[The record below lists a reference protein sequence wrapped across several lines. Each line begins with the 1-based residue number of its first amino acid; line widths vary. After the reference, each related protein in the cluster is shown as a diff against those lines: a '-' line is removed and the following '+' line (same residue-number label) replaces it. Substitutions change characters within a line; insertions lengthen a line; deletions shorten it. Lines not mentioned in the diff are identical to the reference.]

1 MTSRITTETTESL
14 DEGNAVVGAAP
25 SPWWTRR
32 GESRGLLST
41 LSDLVA
47 LTKPRITAL
56 VVTTTASGLWLGA
69 REVGVRPTAVSA
81 ALALFGTV
89 VVVAGANALNMY
101 LERDSD
107 RLMERTKDRP
117 LPAGRLPA
125 ESALVL
131 GMACSAVS
139 LPLLTFGVNAAA
151 GLLAA
156 IALLSYVL
164 VYTPMK
170 RKSPAALLVG
180 AVPGAIP
187 PLLGWA
193 AATGGIE
200 WPGLALFGLLFF
212 WQIPH
217 FLAIATFRR
226 EDYARAGLQV
236 LPNVRGDGVTRR
248 HAMAHSVALFL
259 VTLLLTPVAG
269 PVYLVTAVV
278 LGLGFLAL
286 AAWGLTPG
294 AGHAWAKSLFAY
306 SIAYLTLMLV
316 VLAIGA

>member
-1 MTSRITTETTESL
+1 VTSRITTETTETL
-14 DEGNAVVGAAP
+14 DEGVAVVEGAP

-32 GESRGLLST
+32 GESRGLLSIF
-41 LSDLVA
+41 SDLVA

-69 REVGVRPTAVSA
+69 RELGERPKAASA
-81 ALALFGTV
+81 ALALLGTV

-107 RLMERTKDRP
+107 GLMERTKDRP

-125 ESALVL
+125 EAALVL
-131 GMACSAVS
+131 GMVCSAVS

-193 AATGGIE
+193 AATGGIG

-236 LPNVRGDGVTRR
+236 LPNVRGDAVTRR
-248 HAMAHSVALFL
+248 HALAHSVALFA
-259 VTLLLTPVAG
+259 VTLSLTPVAG
-269 PVYLVTAVV
+269 PVYLATAVV
-278 LGLGFLAL
+278 LGLGFLGL
-286 AAWGLTPG
+286 AAWGLAPS
-294 AGHAWAKSLFAY
+294 AGQTWAKSLFAY

>member
-1 MTSRITTETTESL
+1 M
-14 DEGNAVVGAAP
+14 NVVA
-25 SPWWTRR
+25 
-32 GESRGLLST
+32 
-41 LSDLVA
+41 DLIA

-69 REVGVRPTAVSA
+69 RVMGERPRATSA
-81 ALALFGTV
+81 ALALLGTV
-89 VVVAGANALNMY
+89 IVVAGANALNMY

-107 RLMERTKDRP
+107 GLMERTRERP

-125 ESALVL
+125 EAALVL
-131 GMACSAVS
+131 GMVCSAVS
-139 LPLLTFGVNAAA
+139 LPLLTFGVNAVA

-164 VYTPMK
+164 IYTPMK
-170 RKSPAALLVG
+170 RRSPAALLVG

-193 AATGGIE
+193 AATGGIG

-212 WQIPH
+212 WQVPH

-226 EDYARAGLQV
+226 ADYARAGLQV
-236 LPNVRGDGVTRR
+236 LPNVRGDVVTRR
-248 HAMAHSVALFL
+248 HAMAHSIALFA
-259 VTLLLTPVAG
+259 VTLALVPVAG
-269 PVYLVTAVV
+269 PVYLGVAVV
-278 LGLGFLAL
+278 LGMGFLGL
-286 AAWGLTPG
+286 AAWGLART
-294 AGHAWAKSLFAY
+294 AGESWAKSLFAY

-316 VLAIGA
+316 ALAIGA